1 MNKQNTK
8 TFEEKVKEAGS
19 IENYWTNLISDK
31 LVGKTIT
38 KVQYVSKEQA
48 EENMWYKSPIAI
60 QLNNR
65 DWIFPMSDDEGNDG
79 GSIGTSIKGL
89 GIIPTL

>member
-1 MNKQNTK
+1 MK
-8 TFEEKVKEAGS
+8 TETFQEKVKEAGS

-38 KVQYVSKEQA
+38 KVQYISKE
-48 EENMWYKSPIAI
+48 ETENMMWYKSPIAI

-65 DWIFPMSDDEGNDG
+65 DWIYPMSDDEANDG
-79 GSIGTSIKGL
+79 GSMGTSIKGL
-89 GIIPTL
+89 GTIPTL